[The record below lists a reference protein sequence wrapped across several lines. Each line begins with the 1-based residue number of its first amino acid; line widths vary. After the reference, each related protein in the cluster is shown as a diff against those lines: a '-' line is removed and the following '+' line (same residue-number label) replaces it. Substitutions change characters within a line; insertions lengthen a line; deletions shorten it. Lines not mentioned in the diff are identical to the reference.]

1 MDNWDIYE
9 DYIDSDYKYLET
21 YEDVE
26 AKIADAYKEY
36 LFDIDD
42 YKQYT
47 GLLD

>member
-9 DYIDSDYKYLET
+9 DYIESDYNYLET

-42 YKQYT
+42 T